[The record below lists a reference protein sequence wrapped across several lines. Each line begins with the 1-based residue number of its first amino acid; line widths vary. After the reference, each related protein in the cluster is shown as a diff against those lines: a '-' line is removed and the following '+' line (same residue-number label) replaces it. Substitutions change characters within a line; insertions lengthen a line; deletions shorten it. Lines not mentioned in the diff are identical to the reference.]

1 MRKLQK
7 KNKSAKKASVK
18 AAPNK
23 AMVSKKT
30 IRIIKKISMRREP
43 KTASK
48 FVAPVKA
55 ASSNTAPAAPIMTVK
70 KSHVALTF
78 IRTTFGGVRTIVVWA
93 LSVVSVFAILTLL
106 ATQQNG
112 GSAAPFLQK
121 MPTASVLSVGDS
133 ASADAISI
141 IATGDV
147 MPARYVEQR
156 MRALNDYTY
165 PFHNVAEFLKSGDIT
180 FGNLETPLLS
190 GKNVPTDSMVFR
202 ADPEVTKGLS
212 FAGFD
217 VMSVANNH
225 TMNYQV
231 PGLTTTLQ
239 ALKKANIAYAGAGK
253 NIDAAHTPAII
264 EIKGK
269 KVAFY
274 AYNDQTIPPGY
285 HGKAGANTPG
295 IATMDIETVKADV
308 QNALKEA
315 DIVVVSMH
323 AGREYRKEP
332 TQFQKDFAHAAI
344 DAGASVVIGS
354 HPHVVQ
360 PLEYYGNGIIFYSL
374 GNFVFDQFF
383 SEDVKTGLAVKVSI
397 IAGAKPTAE
406 LFPVRLDTV
415 QPRILEG
422 QEREDTLKK
431 LGF

>member
-1 MRKLQK
+1 MQKLQK
-7 KNKSAKKASVK
+7 KKKIAKKTLVK
-18 AAPNK
+18 AAPKK
-23 AMVSKKT
+23 AIAAKKT
-30 IRIIKKISMRREP
+30 IKIIKKISMRREP
-43 KTASK
+43 KAE
-48 FVAPVKA
+48 A
-55 ASSNTAPAAPIMTVK
+55 MT
-70 KSHVALTF
+70 KSHTIPAVPLVAAKKPHVVVTF
-78 IRTTFGGVRTIVVWA
+78 IKTTFGGVRTLVVWG

-106 ATQQNG
+106 ATQSNG
-112 GSAAPFLQK
+112 DSAAPFLNK
-121 MPTASVLSVGDS
+121 MPQASVLSVGN
-133 ASADAISI
+133 ASSDDVLTI

-180 FGNLETPLLS
+180 FGNLETPLLA
-190 GKNVPTDSMVFR
+190 GKNVPTNTMVFR
-202 ADPEVTKGLS
+202 ADPAITAGLS

-217 VMSVANNH
+217 VMSLANNH

-253 NIDAAHTPAII
+253 NTDAAHTPVILTA
-264 EIKGK
+264 KGK
-269 KVAFY
+269 KVAFF
-274 AYNDQTIPPGY
+274 AYNEQTIPPGY
-285 HGKAGANTPG
+285 HGTATANTPG
-295 IATMDIETVKADV
+295 IAAMDIETVKADV

-344 DAGASVVIGS
+344 DAGASVVLGS

-383 SEDVKTGLAVKVSI
+383 SEDVKTGLAVKI
-397 IAGAKPTAE
+397 LITDGAKPTAE

-422 QEREDTLKK
+422 QEREDTLKQ